1 VLNVDTNLSTFL
13 LFIFHV
19 NTNNIFFYFIL
30 PPQQQQSKQFHFFF
44 STAFVAAVTFIV
56 STSFH
61 FSSVLSIAIF
71 VFLSFFFFTSFP
83 SISCSQSIFSFKSL
97 DTFYS
102 KIHNILFHLFYFQ
115 IASLFTYM
123 TTRMNEWTTTHTTAA
138 ASSID
143 VRVSDLDLFY
153 FWFIQFV
160 CDYSSLFYSHHVL
173 FWLFFFAKGYLFM
186 YFLIFFLQK

>member
-1 VLNVDTNLSTFL
+1 
-13 LFIFHV
+13 
-19 NTNNIFFYFIL
+19 
-30 PPQQQQSKQFHFFF
+30 
-44 STAFVAAVTFIV
+44 
-56 STSFH
+56 
-61 FSSVLSIAIF
+61 
-71 VFLSFFFFTSFP
+71 
-83 SISCSQSIFSFKSL
+83 
-97 DTFYS
+97 
-102 KIHNILFHLFYFQ
+102 LFYFQ

-173 FWLFFFAKGYLFM
+173 FWLFFFAKAYLLM
-186 YFLIFFLQK
+186 YFLIFFYRSRFELRDSTWCQTHGKWNPNSKRTLGYVWIDGR

>member
-1 VLNVDTNLSTFL
+1 
-13 LFIFHV
+13 
-19 NTNNIFFYFIL
+19 
-30 PPQQQQSKQFHFFF
+30 
-44 STAFVAAVTFIV
+44 
-56 STSFH
+56 
-61 FSSVLSIAIF
+61 
-71 VFLSFFFFTSFP
+71 
-83 SISCSQSIFSFKSL
+83 
-97 DTFYS
+97 
-102 KIHNILFHLFYFQ
+102 LFYFQ

-173 FWLFFFAKGYLFM
+173 FWLFFFAKAYLLM
-186 YFLIFFLQK
+186 YFLIFFFTGVDLNWETQLDAKHTENGIQIRREP